1 MGGVMAWFYLVLAG
15 LLEIVWATA
24 MKQSHGFTRILP
36 TGIMV
41 VGMIASFWLLAV
53 AMRTLP
59 LGTSYTVWVGIGAV
73 GAFLLGIVL
82 FGEPVTLARLLAAGL
97 IVAGIITMK
106 LAS

>member
-1 MGGVMAWFYLVLAG
+1 MAWVHLFLAG

-24 MKQSHGFTRILP
+24 MKQSHGFTRIWP

-73 GAFLLGIVL
+73 GAFIVGIAL
-82 FGEPVTLARLLAAGL
+82 FGEPITATRLLAAGL
-97 IVAGIITMK
+97 IVAGIVTMK

>member
-1 MGGVMAWFYLVLAG
+1 MAWFYLVLAG
-15 LLEIVWATA
+15 LLEIIWATA

-36 TGIMV
+36 TAVMA
-41 VGMIASFWLLAV
+41 VGMVASFWLLAV

-73 GAFLLGIVL
+73 GAFVIGIVL
-82 FGEPVTLARLLAAGL
+82 FGDPVTPARLLAAGL
-97 IVAGIITMK
+97 IVAGIVTMK